1 MWGSVF
7 SFSLVFQSPVQET
20 RTNPAFRNALSD
32 IRKPSG
38 NANTFYQEGHDQK
51 ASGLKDKV
59 LWVRVSVRFKSEVDE
74 KD

>member
-1 MWGSVF
+1 M
-7 SFSLVFQSPVQET
+7 LYLTYE
-20 RTNPAFRNALSD
+20 
-32 IRKPSG
+32 KPSG

-59 LWVRVSVRFKSEVDE
+59 LWVRVSVRFKPEADE